1 MPVQVRLEVDFFIK
15 LDNDVLRF
23 FTALILFFFVS
34 PIMAFN
40 LLEGFDIENSPRLVK
55 IKIPFDSSKAD
66 IGISQVGYIEDKKN
80 KINLKP
86 LTKYRIKLNA
96 LGNYDLCLIQNG
108 EIKKI
113 IKALDLPIVLSSEVA
128 NQPIYFNG
136 HWYRGNIKI
145 FSSES
150 GFIAINNL
158 DIECAILAILGPM
171 IRINDSITAIK
182 AATIIIRSSLFT
194 LTFTHKD
201 IYHINGFNLN
211 YEGLDGE
218 KDFVNKLIKE
228 TQNEVLFNENGELLF
243 TPLKTAAILGSEPFE
258 MIGQSKNAW
267 EKNFTLG
274 EMEEILFKNNFKLGK
289 IKTVKTQ
296 ELTALNTNLPLNDSL
311 FVYINGDLAQIQI
324 PFFEAQQIF
333 KLPSPNFRIY
343 SFAGRDGQT
352 NLQFIGNL
360 PSSWNNPRPPILNI
374 VRAIYESTKPNIDY
388 KEVLFAMYPQS
399 YLGKI

>member
-1 MPVQVRLEVDFFIK
+1 
-15 LDNDVLRF
+15 VLKSLIF
-23 FTALILFFFVS
+23 LILLFFAI
-34 PIMAFN
+34 PIGAFN
-40 LLEGFDIENSPRLVK
+40 LSEGFNIENSPRLVK

-66 IGISQVGYIEDKKN
+66 IGISQAGYIEDAQN

-108 EIKKI
+108 EIKEI
-113 IKALDLPIVLSSEVA
+113 IKSLNLPIVLTSQMG

-136 HWYRGNIKI
+136 HWYRGNIKVLP
-145 FSSES
+145 SEN
-150 GFIAINNL
+150 GFIAVNNL

-171 IRINDSITAIK
+171 TRINDSVGAIK

-211 YEGLDGE
+211 YHGLDGE
-218 KDFVNKLIKE
+218 KEFVNKLVKE
-228 TQNEVLFNENGELLF
+228 TQAEVLFNANGELLF
-243 TPLKTAAILGSEPFE
+243 TPIKTAAIIGAAPFE

-267 EKNFTLG
+267 EKNFTLQ
-274 EMEEILFKNNFKLGK
+274 EIEEILLKNNFKLGH
-289 IKTVKTQ
+289 IKNVKTQ
-296 ELTALNTNLPLNDSL
+296 ELTAVNVNLPLNDSL
-311 FVYINGDLAQIQI
+311 FVYIQGDSAQIQL

-333 KLPSPNFRIY
+333 KLPSPNFRVY
-343 SFAGRDGQT
+343 SFAGQDGQT

-360 PSSWNNPRPPILNI
+360 PSSWNDPTPPILNI
-374 VRAIYESTKPNIDY
+374 VRAIYELTKPNADY
-388 KEVLFAMYPQS
+388 KQILTEMYPQS